1 MGLISRMEAFVRD
14 AGRGPL
20 PEVAVMMRDRLAEA
34 GPEAGLRLSPRERA
48 SYDRLIDGLNRLPR
62 PVMAIGTLGLIGAA
76 LVAPEWFAGRMEALS
91 TMPEALWWLIGAV
104 ISLYFG
110 ARFQAHDQE
119 FQREVLEAVVAA
131 PPPGPPLAAGTPQV
145 AATGTD
151 AALALRALRPG
162 ENPAL
167 TGMVGVAKA

>member
-1 MGLISRMEAFVRD
+1 MGLMSRLEAFVRD

-20 PEVAVMMRDRLAEA
+20 PEVALMLRDRLAEA
-34 GPEAGLRLSPRERA
+34 GPEAGLVLNARERRA
-48 SYDRLIDGLNRLPR
+48 FDRLIDGLNRLPR

-76 LVAPEWFAGRMEALS
+76 LAAPEWFAGRMEALA
-91 TMPEALWWLIGAV
+91 TMPDALWWLIGAV

-131 PPPGPPLAAGTPQV
+131 PPPGPPPGAGTPQV

-167 TGMVGVAKA
+167 AAITVAQA